1 MYDAIVVGA
10 RCAGSP
16 TAMLL
21 ARKGYRVLLLDRA
34 TFPSDTPKGHFI
46 QPSGVAYLERWGL
59 LGRVVAAG
67 TPAVRRTTFDLGP
80 FALAGSPRWPTG
92 QVAEAYAPRRSL
104 LDQILVE
111 AAVAAGAELRERY
124 SVEGLVVEAGRV
136 TGIRGRV
143 NGRAATESA
152 RIVIGADGIYSRV
165 ARAVD
170 APAYQVRPALSGAY
184 WGYWSGVSLEGIEFS
199 PRDGRLAGAFPTND
213 DLVCVWA
220 QWRHSEFH
228 AVRADVERR
237 FLEALDLAP
246 SLAERVRSGTR
257 ETPFDG
263 RFDLYNY
270 LRRPF
275 GPGWAL
281 VGDAGYMKD
290 PITGQGIGD
299 GFRDAELLTEA
310 LDAGC
315 SGRRPLGEALA
326 DYERQRNEQA
336 MPMYDFTCQLA
347 ALEPPAPEQRELYEA
362 LRRSQAE
369 TDRFLGTVA
378 GTTPIPEFFSDE
390 NVARITGAAQVRP
403 AA

>member
-67 TPAVRRTTFDLGP
+67 TPAVRRTT

-199 PRDGRLAGAFPTND
+199 PRDGRLAGAFLTND

-228 AVRADVERR
+228 AVRGPLRPVQLPPPAVRARLGAGGRRRVHEGPDHRPGHRRRLPRCRAADRGAGPGPLR
-237 FLEALDLAP
+237 TPGRGGGAG
-246 SLAERVRSGTR
+246 RVRAT
-257 ETPFDG
+257 
-263 RFDLYNY
+263 
-270 LRRPF
+270 
-275 GPGWAL
+275 
-281 VGDAGYMKD
+281 
-290 PITGQGIGD
+290 
-299 GFRDAELLTEA
+299 
-310 LDAGC
+310 AGC
-315 SGRRPLGEALA
+315 A
-326 DYERQRNEQA
+326 
-336 MPMYDFTCQLA
+336 
-347 ALEPPAPEQRELYEA
+347 
-362 LRRSQAE
+362 
-369 TDRFLGTVA
+369 V
-378 GTTPIPEFFSDE
+378 
-390 NVARITGAAQVRP
+390 TG
-403 AA
+403 